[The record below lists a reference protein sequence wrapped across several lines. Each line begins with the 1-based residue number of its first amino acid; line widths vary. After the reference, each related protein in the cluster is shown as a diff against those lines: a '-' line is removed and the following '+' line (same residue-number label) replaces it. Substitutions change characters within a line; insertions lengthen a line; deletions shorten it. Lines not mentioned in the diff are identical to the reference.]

1 MSQISSKYK
10 KSENA
15 LALTSE
21 NLVKLLENNP
31 DYPNLPAAHADLKQK
46 LPVFQAARRDAL
58 GRDKKMV
65 SIKNDLKAEV
75 LALVQ
80 ILFDYVA
87 AESKGDTTLI
97 LSSGFDVINDS
108 SNNNNQQPAV
118 GIITV
123 ELGEAGEATTRVR
136 NVKGVKAYVHQY
148 ATEAPGPNTAWIGEG
163 SSDKSY
169 TFKGLSSE
177 KKYWFRVVVIGY
189 NKQRAYSQ
197 VVARVIQ

>member
-31 DYPNLPAAHADLKQK
+31 DYPNLPAAYAELKQK
-46 LPVFQAARRDAL
+46 LPLFQAARRDAQL
-58 GRDKKMV
+58 RDKKMV

-87 AESKGDTTLI
+87 DISKGNTTLI
-97 LSSGFDVINDS
+97 LSSGFDVINDD
-108 SNNNNQQPAV
+108 SNNNNQQPTV

-136 NVKGVKAYVHQY
+136 NIKGGKAYIHQY
-148 ATEAPGPNTAWIGEG
+148 ATEAPGANTIWNGEG
-163 SSDKSY
+163 SSDATY
-169 TFKGLSSE
+169 TFQGLSSE
-177 KKYWFRVVVIGY
+177 KRYWFRVVVIGF

-197 VVARVIQ
+197 VVSRVIQ